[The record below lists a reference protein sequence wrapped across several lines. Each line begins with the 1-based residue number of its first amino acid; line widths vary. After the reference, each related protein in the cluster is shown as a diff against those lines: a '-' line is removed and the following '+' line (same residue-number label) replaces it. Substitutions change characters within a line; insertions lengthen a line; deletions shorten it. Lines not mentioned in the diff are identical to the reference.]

1 MPEMSEFKN
10 FDPDDKHVDD
20 SDVEYLSDGRRISGL
35 RHGGYL
41 KDAIQPLVRKFPN
54 KFGIKRK
61 LKLSLTKF
69 WGVGEHYHV
78 SIEEE
83 SNPVLCEDDAGKL
96 MWLSAWDDL
105 DLHGLRDGDAFVT
118 KEAVEQWVR
127 EVTKDFSEET
137 HAFIWSTLSPI
148 DGKWFYKDGD

>member
-1 MPEMSEFKN
+1 MPEMSEFKHFN
-10 FDPDDKHVDD
+10 PEDD
-20 SDVEYLSDGRRISGL
+20 SGVEHLSDGRQITGSI
-35 RHGGYL
+35 HGGYL

-54 KFGIKRK
+54 NLGIKRE
-61 LKLSLTKF
+61 LKLSVTKF

-83 SNPVLCEDDAGKL
+83 NNPVLCEEDGKL

-105 DLHGLRDGDAFVT
+105 DLHGLRDGEAFAT
-118 KEAVEQWVR
+118 IEAVKQWVR

-137 HAFIWSTLSPI
+137 HKFVWSTLSPI
-148 DGKWFYKDGD
+148 DNEWFYKDGD